1 MIRLRLL
8 GPLALEHEDGTAI
21 RSVLAQPKRLALLAY
36 LAVPHP
42 PSRRSRDELV
52 GLFWPE
58 RDDEHAR
65 TNLRQTLYRVRRSL
79 GKGVLVG
86 KGRERV
92 GADPDRLWC
101 DAAAFTAAVEDARS
115 EDALELY
122 RGAFLEGFHLEG
134 APEFERWVDR
144 ERRRLRLQA
153 VDAAWDL
160 TDRTMERGD
169 PDAARRWADR
179 ALRLAPYDGRALR
192 RYLALMDRLGQPASA
207 VRAYEAYA
215 ARLQEDLELEPAPE
229 TRALIEQ
236 VRRRSSG
243 GDRSRDQEKEIEHDD
258 GHPSPIRPGE
268 PRTTRTEQNQ
278 GENRG
283 PVSASTRTDAIADRA
298 GIGAEFGNLSRR
310 TVLLAALLGLLLL
323 GYGGYTLLGANG
335 GAEETRRIRSL
346 AVLPFDDFSR
356 NRAPDY
362 FAAGMHDALITE
374 LGKIGALAVTSRSS
388 AARFSGSEASIP
400 EIAEVLKVDAVVEG
414 SVLRAGDDVRITL
427 QLVHGSTDRQ
437 LWAASF
443 QREMRNVL
451 ALQREVARTIAEE
464 IQVAVAPA
472 EESQLESAPVIE
484 PEAYTQYLR
493 GNHAL
498 TMGTEAA
505 FQQALDHYRRA
516 IAIDS
521 SYASPYAGL
530 AMAYIELG
538 SWMASLPPSAVHPHA
553 RAAALEALERDS
565 TLAEAHIALGR
576 VRHLFE
582 WDWSGAEAAFRRGME
597 LNPGSSHA
605 LWIYGNYLTSMGRF
619 EEAVAVGRR
628 LVQRDPLSAPA
639 YGLLGWA
646 LEYLGRNEEALEQY
660 RAALAVPRHPWDPDL
675 NLAEF
680 YLKRGQPDSA
690 YSFLTRAE
698 EAIGED
704 ASPTLVALFGHGY
717 GRAGRP
723 GDARRILK
731 ILGARSEEKYVP
743 PNALAVVHMGLGQ
756 EREALALLERGF
768 EIRDVTSVWHKVR
781 WVWDPLRDEPRFRE
795 LLRRMDFPDS

>member
-21 RSVLAQPKRLALLAY
+21 RSVLGQPKRLALLAY

-42 PSRRSRDELV
+42 PSRRHRDSL
-52 GLFWPE
+52 LALLWPE
-58 RDDEHAR
+58 RDVRRAR
-65 TNLRQTLYRVRRSL
+65 TNLRQTLYRLRRSL

-101 DAAAFTAAVEDARS
+101 DASAATAAVEDGRS
-115 EDALELY
+115 EEALELY

-153 VDAAWDL
+153 VDAAWEL
-160 TDRTMERGD
+160 TDRAVGSGD

-179 ALRLAPYDGRALR
+179 ALRLAPYDGGALR
-192 RYLALMDRLGQPASA
+192 RYLTLMDWLGQPAVA
-207 VRAYEAYA
+207 VRAYRAYA
-215 ARLQEDLELEPAPE
+215 DRLEDDLELEPSVE
-229 TRALIEQ
+229 TRELIDRI
-236 VRRRSSG
+236 RR
-243 GDRSRDQEKEIEHDD
+243 QETRRETPLD
-258 GHPSPIRPGE
+258 GQ
-268 PRTTRTEQNQ
+268 T
-278 GENRG
+278 
-283 PVSASTRTDAIADRA
+283 DRA
-298 GIGAEFGNLSRR
+298 PVERPSSREPPAAE
-310 TVLLAALLGLLLL
+310 TKA
-323 GYGGYTLLGANG
+323 
-335 GAEETRRIRSL
+335 AEETRRIRSL
-346 AVLPFDDFSR
+346 AVLPLDDFSE
-356 NRAPDY
+356 NPAEDY

-374 LGKIGALAVTSRSS
+374 LGRIGALAVTSRSS
-388 AARFSGSEASIP
+388 AARFSGSEASVP
-400 EIAEVLKVDAVVEG
+400 EIAEVLEVDAVVEG
-414 SVLRAGDDVRITL
+414 SVLRAGSDVRITL

-437 LWAASF
+437 LWAQSF
-443 QREMRNVL
+443 QRELRDVL
-451 ALQREVARTIAEE
+451 VLQREVARAIAEE
-464 IQVAVAPA
+464 IQAAVAPA
-472 EESQLESAPVIE
+472 EESRPETAPAVE
-484 PEAYTQYLR
+484 PEAYTHYLR

-505 FQQALDHYRRA
+505 FHQALDHYRRA

-521 SYASPYAGL
+521 SYAAPYAGL

-553 RAAALEALERDS
+553 RAAALEALERDP

-576 VRHLFE
+576 VRHLFQ
-582 WDWSGAEAAFRRGME
+582 WDWSGAEVAFRRGME

-639 YGLLGWA
+639 YALLGWA
-646 LEYLGRNEEALEQY
+646 LEYLGRYEEALEQY
-660 RAALAVPRHPWDPDL
+660 RDALGVPRHPWHPHL

-680 YLKRGQPDSA
+680 YLKRGRPDSA
-690 YSFLTRAE
+690 YSFLSRAE
-698 EAIGED
+698 EAVGEE

-731 ILGARSEEKYVP
+731 ILRARSEERYVP

-756 EREALALLERGF
+756 KEEALALLEQGF
-768 EIRDVTSVWHKVR
+768 EIRDVTSVWYEVR
-781 WVWDPLRDEPRFRE
+781 WVWDPLRDEPRFRK
-795 LLRRMDFPDS
+795 LLHQMDFPDR